1 MSRGARW
8 LALAA
13 TCAAVAVVLLDTT
26 ILNVASPTIRR
37 ELDEIHA
44 PREEP

>member
-1 MSRGARW
+1 MSGGAPW

-13 TCAAVAVVLLDTT
+13 MCAAVAVVLLDTT
-26 ILNVASPTIRR
+26 ILNVASPTVRR

-44 PREEP
+44 RREEP

>member
-1 MSRGARW
+1 MCS
-8 LALAA
+8 
-13 TCAAVAVVLLDTT
+13 AVAVVLLDTT

-44 PREEP
+44 QREEP

>member
-1 MSRGARW
+1 LAGIGGNVRG
-8 LALAA
+8 
-13 TCAAVAVVLLDTT
+13 DTT